1 MSRESNRINETFDE
15 NGNPI
20 YVVKNRH
27 GDKVIRV
34 MTKKD
39 KIVFG
44 IMTILV
50 LCAIGFMSF
59 APVDPKIK
67 VLVFVPVMVVL
78 VIFINRSA
86 GLKHK

>member
-20 YVVKNRH
+20 YRH
-27 GDKVIRV
+27 GDKIIRL

-44 IMTILV
+44 IMVILA
-50 LCAIGFMSF
+50 LCAIGFMTF

-67 VLVFVPVMVVL
+67 VLVFVPVMVIL

-86 GLKHK
+86 GLKRK